1 MNYLGIDYGLKQ
13 TGLALATGPLAEPL
27 ASVDTGKAFEFISRL
42 VEKHSVKAIIIGIPD
57 GPVRSRVQKFVD
69 GLQSLGCQI
78 IVVEETLSSHD
89 ARQSLSHTPLTR
101 RQSREHAVAAA
112 IILQS
117 WLDSQQVSGH
127 T

>member
-89 ARQSLSHTPLTR
+89 ARQSLSHTSLTR

>member
-89 ARQSLSHTPLTR
+89 ARQSLSHTSLTR

-117 WLDSQQVSGH
+117 WLDSRQVSGH

>member
-1 MNYLGIDYGLKQ
+1 MNYLGIDYVLKQ

-89 ARQSLSHTPLTR
+89 ARQSLSHTSLTR